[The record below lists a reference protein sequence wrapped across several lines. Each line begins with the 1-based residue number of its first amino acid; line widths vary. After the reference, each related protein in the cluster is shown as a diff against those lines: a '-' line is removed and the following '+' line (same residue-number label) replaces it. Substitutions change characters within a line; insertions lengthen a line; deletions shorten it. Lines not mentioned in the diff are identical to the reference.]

1 MRVTTEDNPR
11 LEYLREKTRGLTTSP
26 GCYIMKNHAGTI
38 IYIGKAKNLRNR
50 VQTYFHDNDHLPKV
64 ARMVSNVYDYD
75 FIVTSSDYE
84 ALVLEASLIKQHKP
98 KYNILLKDDKGYSY
112 IKISD
117 EEYPRITREMQK
129 KGSGTFIGP
138 YTSGL
143 TSSQTVEEV
152 NRVFMLP
159 TCKRVFPR
167 DFGKGRPCLNFQIK
181 RCIGL
186 CRGCFSKEDYAE
198 IINQAVDY
206 IKSGSKQSVEALTEE
221 MNRLSENL
229 EFEKAAVLR
238 DRIVAINRAADT
250 QKIFEENMPDTDIF
264 ALAKNGGITCISVLN
279 YRLGRLYDKQD
290 FILGETTD
298 DISTREDFLIQYYD
312 RAVKIPR
319 EIYIDEEL
327 RESSNI
333 KRYLQEKSGHA
344 VSISNPKRG
353 EMKGLLD
360 LAEKNAV
367 EQLSVR
373 IGRTGKE
380 VAVLEELGELL
391 GLKKTPNYIECYDI
405 SNLGSQD
412 MVAGMVVMDKC
423 RFAKK
428 YYKKFNI
435 KTVQEQNDYAS
446 MREVI
451 SRRLE
456 NYLDPECKDDGFKR
470 LPDVI
475 FLDGGKG
482 HVSAV
487 LPLLG
492 EYGLDIPLFG
502 LVKDN
507 KHHTRAV
514 VTADG
519 SEIVISRSRS
529 VFALLTKLQDEV
541 HRYTITFQKQKRST
555 HTHETEL
562 TKIYGIGEKKAQALL
577 NEFKT
582 KQQLKSA
589 TIEDIAAV
597 MKISPE
603 KAQEVKEKFID
614 QLQ

>member
-1 MRVTTEDNPR
+1 MRVTIEDNPR

-50 VQTYFHDNDHLPKV
+50 VSTYFHDNDHLPKV
-64 ARMVSNVYDYD
+64 AKMVSNVWDYD
-75 FIVTSSDYE
+75 FICTSSDYE

-117 EEYPRITREMQK
+117 EDYPRITREMQK
-129 KGSGTFIGP
+129 KGPGTFIGP
-138 YTSGL
+138 YTSGFI
-143 TSSQTVEEV
+143 SSQAVEEV

-159 TCKRVFPR
+159 TCKKVFPR
-167 DFGKGRPCLNFQIK
+167 DFGKERPCLNFQIK

-206 IKSGSKQSVEALTEE
+206 IKSGSKQSVEELTDE

-229 EFEKAAVLR
+229 EFEKAAVIR
-238 DRIVAINRAADT
+238 DRIAAITRSADT

-279 YRLGRLYDKQD
+279 YRMGRLYDKQD

-298 DISTREDFLIQYYD
+298 DISTREEFLIQYYD

-327 RESSNI
+327 RETDNV
-333 KRYLQEKSGHA
+333 RRFLAEKSGHA
-344 VSISNPKRG
+344 VSIANPKRG

-391 GLKKTPNYIECYDI
+391 GLTKTPNYIECYDI
-405 SNLGSQD
+405 SNLGSTD

-435 KTVQEQNDYAS
+435 KTVVEQNDYAS

-456 NYLDPECKDDGFKR
+456 NYLDPECKDEGFKR

-487 LPLLG
+487 LPLLE
-492 EYGLDIPLFG
+492 EYHVDIPLFG

-519 SEIVISRSRS
+519 SEIQISKSRS

>member
-1 MRVTTEDNPR
+1 
-11 LEYLREKTRGLTTSP
+11 
-26 GCYIMKNHAGTI
+26 
-38 IYIGKAKNLRNR
+38 
-50 VQTYFHDNDHLPKV
+50 
-64 ARMVSNVYDYD
+64 
-75 FIVTSSDYE
+75 
-84 ALVLEASLIKQHKP
+84 
-98 KYNILLKDDKGYSY
+98 
-112 IKISD
+112 
-117 EEYPRITREMQK
+117 
-129 KGSGTFIGP
+129 
-138 YTSGL
+138 
-143 TSSQTVEEV
+143 
-152 NRVFMLP
+152 
-159 TCKRVFPR
+159 
-167 DFGKGRPCLNFQIK
+167 
-181 RCIGL
+181 
-186 CRGCFSKEDYAE
+186 
-198 IINQAVDY
+198 
-206 IKSGSKQSVEALTEE
+206 
-221 MNRLSENL
+221 
-229 EFEKAAVLR
+229 
-238 DRIVAINRAADT
+238 
-250 QKIFEENMPDTDIF
+250 
-264 ALAKNGGITCISVLN
+264 
-279 YRLGRLYDKQD
+279 
-290 FILGETTD
+290 
-298 DISTREDFLIQYYD
+298 
-312 RAVKIPR
+312 
-319 EIYIDEEL
+319 
-327 RESSNI
+327 
-333 KRYLQEKSGHA
+333 
-344 VSISNPKRG
+344 
-353 EMKGLLD
+353 MKGLLD

-380 VAVLEELGELL
+380 VAVLEELVELL
-391 GLKKTPNYIECYDI
+391 GLTKTPNYIECYDI
-405 SNLGSQD
+405 SNLGSTD

-435 KTVQEQNDYAS
+435 KTVVEQNDYAS

-456 NYLDPECKDDGFKR
+456 NYLDPECKDEGFKR

-487 LPLLG
+487 LPLLE

-519 SEIVISRSRS
+519 SEIQISKSRS
-529 VFALLTKLQDEV
+529 VFSLLTKLQDEV

-589 TIEDIAAV
+589 SIEEIAAV

>member
-1 MRVTTEDNPR
+1 
-11 LEYLREKTRGLTTSP
+11 
-26 GCYIMKNHAGTI
+26 MKNHAGTI

-50 VQTYFHDNDHLPKV
+50 VQTYFHDNDHLSKV
-64 ARMVSNVYDYD
+64 AKMVSNVWDYE
-75 FIVTSSDYE
+75 FICTSSDYE

-129 KGSGTFIGP
+129 KGPGTFIGP
-138 YTSGL
+138 YTSGF
-143 TSSQTVEEV
+143 TSSQAVEEV

-159 TCKRVFPR
+159 TCKKVFPR
-167 DFGKGRPCLNFQIK
+167 DFGKERPCLNFQIK

-206 IKSGSKQSVEALTEE
+206 IKSGSKQSVEELTEE

-229 EFEKAAVLR
+229 EFEKAAVIR
-238 DRIVAINRAADT
+238 DRIAAINRSADT

-264 ALAKNGGITCISVLN
+264 AMAKNGGITCIFVLN
-279 YRLGRLYDKQD
+279 YRMGRLYDKQD

-298 DISTREDFLIQYYD
+298 DISTREEFLIQYYD

-327 RESSNI
+327 RETDNI
-333 KRYLQEKSGHA
+333 RRFLTEKSGHA
-344 VSISNPKRG
+344 VSIANPKRG
-353 EMKGLLD
+353 EMKGLLQ

-380 VAVLEELGELL
+380 VTVLEELGELL

-405 SNLGSQD
+405 SNLGSTD

-423 RFAKK
+423 RFVKK
-428 YYKKFNI
+428 CYKKFNI
-435 KTVQEQNDYAS
+435 KTVVEQNDYAS

-456 NYLDPECKDDGFKR
+456 NYLDPECKDEGFKR

-487 LPLLG
+487 LPLLE

-519 SEIVISRSRS
+519 SEIQISKSRS
-529 VFALLTKLQDEV
+529 VFSLLTKLQDEV

-589 TIEDIAAV
+589 SIEEIAAV
-597 MKISPE
+597 MKVSPE

>member
-1 MRVTTEDNPR
+1 MRVTVSDNPR

-50 VQTYFHDNDHLPKV
+50 VSTYFHDNDHLPKV
-64 ARMVSNVYDYD
+64 AKMVSNVWDYD
-75 FIVTSSDYE
+75 FICTSSDYE

-117 EEYPRITREMQK
+117 EDYPRITREMQK

-138 YTSGL
+138 YTSGF
-143 TSSQTVEEV
+143 TSSQAVEEV

-159 TCKRVFPR
+159 TCKKVFPR
-167 DFGKGRPCLNFQIK
+167 DFGKERPCLNFQIK

-206 IKSGSKQSVEALTEE
+206 IKSGSKQSVEELTEE

-238 DRIVAINRAADT
+238 DRIAAITRSADT

-264 ALAKNGGITCISVLN
+264 TLAKNGGITCISVLN
-279 YRLGRLYDKQD
+279 YRMGRLYDKQD

-298 DISTREDFLIQYYD
+298 DISTREEFLIQYYD
-312 RAVKIPR
+312 RAMKIPR

-327 RESSNI
+327 RETDNI
-333 KRYLQEKSGHA
+333 RRFLAEKSGHA
-344 VSISNPKRG
+344 VSIANPKRG

-391 GLKKTPNYIECYDI
+391 GLTKTPNYIEGYDI

-428 YYKKFNI
+428 HYKKFNI
-435 KTVQEQNDYAS
+435 KTVVEQNDYAS

-456 NYLDPECKDDGFKR
+456 NYLDPDCKDEGFKH

-487 LPLLG
+487 LPLLE

-519 SEIVISRSRS
+519 SEIQISKSRS

-603 KAQEVKEKFID
+603 KAAEVKVKFID

>member
-1 MRVTTEDNPR
+1 
-11 LEYLREKTRGLTTSP
+11 
-26 GCYIMKNHAGTI
+26 MKNHAGTI

-50 VQTYFHDNDHLPKV
+50 VQTYFHDNDHLPK
-64 ARMVSNVYDYD
+64 AAKMVSNVWDYE
-75 FIVTSSDYE
+75 FICTSSDYE

-129 KGSGTFIGP
+129 KGPGTFIGP
-138 YTSGL
+138 YTSGFA
-143 TSSQTVEEV
+143 SSQAVEEV

-159 TCKRVFPR
+159 TCKKVFPR
-167 DFGKGRPCLNFQIK
+167 DFGKERPCLNFQIK

-206 IKSGSKQSVEALTEE
+206 IKSGSKQSVEELTEE

-229 EFEKAAVLR
+229 EFEKAAVIR
-238 DRIVAINRAADT
+238 DRIAAINRSADT

-264 ALAKNGGITCISVLN
+264 AMAKNGGITCISVLN
-279 YRLGRLYDKQD
+279 YRMGRLYDKQD

-298 DISTREDFLIQYYD
+298 DISTREEFLIQYYD

-327 RESSNI
+327 RETDNI
-333 KRYLQEKSGHA
+333 RRFLAEKSGHA
-344 VSISNPKRG
+344 VSIANPKRG
-353 EMKGLLD
+353 EMKGLLQ

-380 VAVLEELGELL
+380 VTVLEELGELL

-405 SNLGSQD
+405 SNLGSTD

-428 YYKKFNI
+428 CYKKFNI
-435 KTVQEQNDYAS
+435 KTVVEQNDYAS

-456 NYLDPECKDDGFKR
+456 NYLDPECKDEGFKR

-487 LPLLG
+487 LPLLE

-519 SEIVISRSRS
+519 SEIQISKSRS
-529 VFALLTKLQDEV
+529 VFSLLTKLQDEV

-589 TIEDIAAV
+589 SIEEIAAV
-597 MKISPE
+597 MKVSPE

>member
-1 MRVTTEDNPR
+1 
-11 LEYLREKTRGLTTSP
+11 
-26 GCYIMKNHAGTI
+26 MKNHAGTI